1 MKKIFS
7 LIVGLACCGSVA
19 AQQTYTL
26 EQLKQ
31 LAVENNYSLH
41 SAQNSIQQS
50 KQQRKEAFTK
60 YFPTV
65 SALGMG
71 MTLNKYLIEADL
83 NLPMELQMML
93 PAGVELPSDIH
104 LIKNGVFGAVSAIQP
119 VFMGGMIVNGNRLA
133 KVGQQASEI
142 KMELSENQVELT
154 TEQYYWKA
162 VTLKEK
168 QKTLNSI
175 HDMLVELEKDVT
187 NMVRVGAVNR
197 NDLLQV
203 QLRKGEI

>member
-119 VFMGGMIVNGNRLA
+119 VFMGGMIVNGNKLA

-154 TEQYYWKA
+154 TEQY
-162 VTLKEK
+162 
-168 QKTLNSI
+168 
-175 HDMLVELEKDVT
+175 
-187 NMVRVGAVNR
+187 
-197 NDLLQV
+197 
-203 QLRKGEI
+203 